1 MLIGGHNLRAGSN
14 GIITAG
20 LLFCPKIINEWF
32 AFVSQWYP
40 RSQEKIGGGVAPRIT
55 QIGSTRYCDLTS
67 FFLQFLKITR
77 ETIYLLLSFDEFS
90 NYNLWFTFVSEWW
103 PRSQEKIGGGAAPR
117 ITQIGSTHR
126 PRSQHWLLQIGRFQH
141 CPREEET
148 QFRNFRHVV
157 RDNKVGHFFL
167 SSF

>member
-1 MLIGGHNLRAGSN
+1 MAWLRY
-14 GIITAG
+14 TV
-20 LLFCPKIINEWF
+20 LPKNSEWMICF
-32 AFVSQWYP
+32 RFRIRP
-40 RSQEKIGGGVAPRIT
+40 RSQDKIGIT

-67 FFLQFLKITR
+67 FFLQFLQITHQ
-77 ETIYLLLSFDEFS
+77 TIYLMLSFDEFS